1 MNRKQQGFS
10 LVEMMVAMIVVLIL
24 SAGGVSAWQQWQAQ
38 QRLDQTARQ
47 IRTWLT
53 LLRNDANWHNHDHQV
68 RLQRNGEMWCLVS
81 NGSTGEPC
89 LKGKTFQFMS
99 EWPDIRLAE
108 LTEGLAFYG
117 LRNSAW
123 PGHIRICNRAGERL
137 VVSSVWGRIR
147 IVDTPGEAVCQ

>member
-10 LVEMMVAMIVVLIL
+10 LVEMMVATIVVLIL
-24 SAGGVSAWQQWQAQ
+24 SAGGLSAWQHWQAQ

-53 LLRNDANWHNHDHQV
+53 LLRNDANWHNRDHQV
-68 RLQRNGEMWCLVS
+68 RLQRNGETWCLVS
-81 NGSTGEPC
+81 KEATGDPC
-89 LKGKTFQFMS
+89 LKGTTYQFMP
-99 EWPDIRLAE
+99 EWSDIRLVE

-117 LRNSAW
+117 LRHSAW
-123 PGHIRICNRAGERL
+123 PGHIRICNRAGEQL

-147 IVDTPGEAVCQ
+147 IVDTSGEAVCQ